1 MNASS
6 YNPFEVA
13 QSQFDQAADVL
24 GLDQATRDFL
34 RLPAREFHFNIP
46 VRMDDGSVQIFRG
59 FRIQHN
65 DARGPSRGGIRF
77 HPQKSINIHRAMAMW
92 MTWKAAV
99 VEVPLGGS
107 AGGVLCDPH
116 TLSMLEQERLCRGW
130 VRQIAK
136 NVGPLLDIPS
146 PDIMTNAQ
154 HMLWMLDE
162 FEAIHGAKYP
172 GFTSGKPLGLGGSQ
186 GKIESTGYG
195 AIITAREAF
204 RDKQVDMSN
213 TTASV
218 QGFGNVAQNAIQLY
232 LQMGGTVVAVANW
245 DQSHQVAYTYSKK
258 DGINLDELQ
267 GITNHFGEIDKQ
279 KGIDLGYEVLDGEAW
294 LEQRVDILIPA
305 AIENQITL
313 SNVAKIS
320 NSVRMILEC
329 ANGPTSPELDDK
341 LNEDG
346 IQVIPDLLANAGGAI
361 VSYLEQVQSNNN
373 YYWQKEEVL
382 GQLDFQISS
391 AFRSVND
398 YSTRHKVSL
407 RDAAHLIAIERVA
420 QACRDRGWV

>member
-1 MNASS
+1 MNTSS

-13 QSQFDQAADVL
+13 QIQFDHAADRL

-34 RLPAREFHFNIP
+34 RLPTREYQFNIP
-46 VRMDDGSVQIFRG
+46 VRMDDGSVQVFRG

-77 HPQKSINIHRAMAMW
+77 HPQKSIDIHRAMAMW
-92 MTWKAAV
+92 MTWKSAV
-99 VEVPLGGS
+99 VDVPLGGS

-136 NVGPLLDIPS
+136 NVGPLSDIPN

-154 HMLWMLDE
+154 HMLWMMDE
-162 FEAIHGAKYP
+162 FEAIHGAKFP
-172 GFTSGKPLGLGGSQ
+172 GFASGKPIGLGGSQ

-204 RDKQVDMSN
+204 RDQGLELGN
-213 TTASV
+213 TIASV

-232 LQMGGTVVAVANW
+232 LQMGGKVIAVSSWNHI
-245 DQSHQVAYTYSKK
+245 DLTAYTYVKK
-258 DGINLDELQ
+258 DGIDLETLQ
-267 GITNHFGEIDKQ
+267 GITNHFGEIDKD
-279 KGIDLGYEVLDGEAW
+279 KASDYGYEVLDGEAW
-294 LEQRVDILIPA
+294 LEQNVDILIPA
-305 AIENQITL
+305 ALENQITPA
-313 SNVAKIS
+313 NAGKIS
-320 NSVRMILEC
+320 SRVRMILEC
-329 ANGPTSPELDDK
+329 ANGPTAPELDEK
-341 LNEDG
+341 FQADG
-346 IQVIPDLLANAGGAI
+346 IQIIPDLLANSGGVI

-391 AFRSVND
+391 AFGAVND
-398 YSTRHKVSL
+398 FSKRQNVSL
-407 RDAAHLIAIERVA
+407 REAAHLIAIERVA